1 MHMAGNLY
9 RIGKKI
15 RRGALFFL
23 GSGLALLLTGDLRT
37 AWGDVAREPVSYAVS
52 FVDEAD
58 YNTQIFHSQRGEVPE
73 GTTLKVSFPE
83 RFVGRDG
90 HIWISAVKSPQY
102 MAVYQAGTQK
112 FYITYAQGKK
122 IPGFSQQEEENEG
135 RLERWIR
142 EARKADAAILGRED
156 PWDGPEGVIVSDQGA
171 NNRRIR
177 QLVAALEDGDSHI
190 FYVIG
195 ADYMPETL
203 VIGAEFEAVYSSV
216 AEDSF
221 VQGGVRYEVL
231 KVTVRRLWNGENCR
245 HQWAALTEERPDCLK
260 HGSGTFVCSR
270 CKERRTVCLP
280 AVGHMDKDEDG
291 ICERCSGP
299 VTPQEPER
307 LVWKKGDR
315 QVRKV
320 GKEWRFFTCVDED
333 YHDWQDNRR
342 KAALFL
348 CDSLI
353 RADVDT
359 EIEDETVR
367 TLSFGE
373 NSNYKTSRVRRWLEK
388 HGSVG
393 EVGLEP
399 VHTGIQTAYTGA
411 TKAGEFGQLTG
422 MELSGQEIGYQLLQ
436 DRMFCLSV
444 EEALR
449 YREELWKFGSDTENP
464 KTQESSYSQGYYLR
478 TPVYEEDGVGK
489 FTYGKYVY
497 GVDLNG
503 SIHPVDVAGET
514 YGIRPAFAVPQA

>member
-1 MHMAGNLY
+1 MAGNLY
-9 RIGKKI
+9 RLGKKI

-23 GSGLALLLTGDLRT
+23 GSGLALLLTGDLQTVRGES
-37 AWGDVAREPVSYAVS
+37 AGEPVSYVVS

-58 YNTQIFHSQRGEVPE
+58 PNTEIFHSQRGEVLE

-83 RFVGRDG
+83 RLVGRDG
-90 HIWISAVKSPQY
+90 HIWISAAESPQY

-112 FYITYAQGKK
+112 FYISYTQGEK
-122 IPGFSQQEEENEG
+122 IPDFSEPEEENRG

-156 PWDGPEGVIVSDQGA
+156 SWEGPEGVVVSDQSS

-177 QLVAALEDGDSHI
+177 QLVSALDDSDSHI

-195 ADYMPETL
+195 ADYTPQTQI
-203 VIGAEFEAVYSSV
+203 IGAEYEAVYSSV
-216 AEDSF
+216 EEDSF
-221 VQGGVRYEVL
+221 VQGGVHYEVMQI
-231 KVTVRRLWNGENCR
+231 TVRRLWNGKNCR
-245 HQWAALTEERPDCLK
+245 HRWELLTEERPGCLS
-260 HGSGTFVCSR
+260 HGSGTFECFR

-280 AVGHMDKDEDG
+280 AAGHEDEDKDG
-291 ICERCSGP
+291 ICEQCGGQAAS
-299 VTPQEPER
+299 QEPEK

-320 GKEWRFFTCVDED
+320 GKEWLFFTCVDED
-333 YHDWQDNRR
+333 YHDRQDHRR
-342 KAALFL
+342 KAALFF

-359 EIEDETVR
+359 VAEDETAR
-367 TLSFGE
+367 ILSFGE
-373 NSNYKTSRVRRWLEK
+373 TSNYKTSHVRRWLERQ
-388 HGSVG
+388 GSAG
-393 EVGLEP
+393 ETGLEP

-422 MELSGQEIGYQLLQ
+422 TGLSGREIGYQFMQ

-449 YREELWKFGSDTENP
+449 YREELWKFGSDTDNP
-464 KTQESSYSQGYYLR
+464 ETQESSCSQGYYLR
-478 TPVYEEDGVGK
+478 TPAYEEDGEGR
-489 FTYGKYVY
+489 FAYGKYVY

-503 SIHPVDVAGET
+503 SIHPVNVESGT
-514 YGIRPAFAVPQA
+514 YGLRPAFAMPQA